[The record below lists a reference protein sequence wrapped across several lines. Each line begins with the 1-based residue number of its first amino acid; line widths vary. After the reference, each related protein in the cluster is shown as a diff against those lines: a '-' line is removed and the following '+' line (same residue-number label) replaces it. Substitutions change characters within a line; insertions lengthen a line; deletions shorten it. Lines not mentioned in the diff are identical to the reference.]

1 MTIDSADPIVVGV
14 DGSEQS
20 TAAVRWAA
28 REARRRHASLR
39 VVHAWVWPLYRVP
52 MGPAPGAPPGA
63 GLRAAAESLLA
74 AAAGT
79 AHAVAGDLSV
89 ETSLE
94 VGGSVP
100 VLLRAAEG
108 AALLVVGNRGLGG
121 FTGLLLGSTGIA
133 VSAPAGCPV
142 VVVRGNETGGG
153 PVVVGI
159 DGSANAETVLACA
172 VEEALLRHAGLL
184 LVHSFTISLEPHHLE
199 NRGYADVLAEGRRAG
214 EALLDAAVQ
223 RLSRDAPD
231 LEVTVR
237 LTDRSAAQELVD
249 ASSSAQLVVVGSH
262 GVGPVAGMLV
272 GSTAHALIHNSSCP
286 VLLSREM

>member
-1 MTIDSADPIVVGV
+1 MTIDSAGPIVVGV

-28 REARRRHASLR
+28 REASRRHASLR
-39 VVHAWVWPLYRVP
+39 VLHAWVWPLYRVP
-52 MGPAPGAPPGA
+52 LGPAPGAPPGA

-74 AAAGT
+74 AAART
-79 AHAVAGDLSV
+79 AHAVAGSLSV

-133 VSAPAGCPV
+133 VSARARCPV
-142 VVVRGNETGGG
+142 VVVRGDEHEGG
-153 PVVVGI
+153 PVVVGVE
-159 DGSANAETVLACA
+159 GSPNTEAVLASA
-172 VEEALLRHAGLL
+172 VEEATLRQAGLL
-184 LVHSFTISLEPHHLE
+184 LLHSFTISLERHHLDG
-199 NRGYADVLAEGRRAG
+199 RDYADAVAAGRRTG
-214 EALLDAAVQ
+214 EALLDGAVQ
-223 RLSRDAPD
+223 RLSRDVPD
-231 LEVTVR
+231 LDVTVR

-262 GVGPVAGMLV
+262 GAGQVAGMLV

-286 VLLSREM
+286 VLLSRAT

>member
-1 MTIDSADPIVVGV
+1 MTVDTADPIVVGV

-28 REARRRHASLR
+28 REAHRRHASLR

-52 MGPAPGAPPGA
+52 LGPAPGAPPGA
-63 GLRAAAESLLA
+63 GLRAAAESVLA
-74 AAAGT
+74 AAGST
-79 AHAVAGDLSV
+79 AHAVAGDLPV

-94 VGGSVP
+94 VGTAVP

-133 VSAPAGCPV
+133 VSARAACPV
-142 VVVRGNETGGG
+142 VVVRGNEHEGE

-159 DGSANAETVLACA
+159 DGSANTDAVLACA
-172 VEEALLRHAGLL
+172 VEEAELRRTGLL
-184 LVHSFTISLEPHHLE
+184 LVHSFTISLERHHLE
-199 NRGYADVLAEGRRAG
+199 GDGYADAVAAGRG
-214 EALLDAAVQ
+214 KGQGLLDAAVR
-223 RLSRDAPD
+223 RLANDAPD
-231 LEVTVR
+231 LAVTVR
-237 LTDRSAAQELVD
+237 LTDRSAAHELVD

-262 GVGPVAGMLV
+262 GAGQVAGMLV
-272 GSTAHALIHNSSCP
+272 GSTAHALIHHSSCP
-286 VLLSREM
+286 VLLSRTG

>member
-1 MTIDSADPIVVGV
+1 MTIDSAAPITVGV

-28 REARRRHASLR
+28 REASGRHVPLL

-52 MGPAPGAPPGA
+52 LGPAPGAPPGA

-74 AAAGT
+74 AAAST
-79 AHAVAGDLSV
+79 AHAVAPDLVV

-94 VGGSVP
+94 VGTAVP

-121 FTGLLLGSTGIA
+121 FSGLLLGSTGIA
-133 VSAPAGCPV
+133 VAARAACPV
-142 VVVRGNETGGG
+142 VVVRGNEHGDG
-153 PVVVGI
+153 PVVVGVE
-159 DGSANAETVLACA
+159 GSANTQGVLARA
-172 VEEALLRHAGLL
+172 AEEAALRRADLL
-184 LVHSFTISLEPHHLE
+184 LVHSFTISLEHHHHE
-199 NRGYADVLAEGRRAG
+199 ARGYADAVADGRRTGSAI
-214 EALLDAAVQ
+214 LDAAVHQ
-223 RLSRDAPD
+223 LSGDAPD
-231 LEVTVR
+231 LAVTVR

-262 GVGPVAGMLV
+262 GAGQVAGMLV
-272 GSTAHALIHNSSCP
+272 GSTAHALIHHASCP
-286 VLLSREM
+286 VLLSRAT